1 MALSCFPFSSYWRIQ
16 TPAARQGMGGIR
28 PRASRILIFL
38 AMSLMGVCLE
48 CDLSGFPLIFPIR
61 NLEVRATWTIIRNNH
76 Y

>member
-1 MALSCFPFSSYWRIQ
+1 MALSCLPFSSYWRTQ
-16 TPAARQGMGGIR
+16 TPTARQGMGGIR

-38 AMSLMGVCLE
+38 AISSMGVCLV
-48 CDLSGFPLIFPIR
+48 CDLSGFPVIFPIR